1 MKKFTKAAALVMC
14 AAMLLTS
21 CAGNTDKEELERAP
35 VVVKTQVSKKESIQK
50 KNDFM
55 GRVMPDSTVFIIPK
69 VPGEVTSINVEVGEE
84 VKKGQVLFEID
95 STVDR
100 LQLEQAAAA
109 VEMAKAGLE
118 QATGATYEQQLVQ
131 LEGQVHMA
139 QSQKKWTDK
148 TYDDYDDIYDATT
161 ENMYQQKKKMEATVK
176 DLQKLYDGIKKL
188 PDDMLI
194 PDPMSPEFEDF
205 MKNPQMPEMPKP
217 EEGEGNDNAEGG
229 EVKPPMPQIPDLK
242 PAKVYKEKY
251 AELLGEAKQGLKEI
265 ENAYDN
271 YTVGYEAQ
279 YNQLTQGLEQV
290 EIGLDVAEK
299 AYDLATGDAHAE
311 QIKSIEAQL
320 KQAQSA
326 YKMALQKLSYSS
338 VTSPID
344 GVVEKKSIDV
354 HGFASQNEPAFIVTD
369 KSSVNVT
376 FGVSAEDA
384 SNMKVGD
391 PVTVYDQGL
400 KYPGTIVEVSS
411 FIDMKSGLYTIKAN
425 VVNDEGRIMS
435 GSSVKL
441 TAVTDRSSE
450 TVTIPADALYNNSDE
465 SYVYIEEDGIAK
477 KVTVKT
483 GIITD
488 KRIEIVEG
496 LRGGENVITT
506 WNPGLIDGAPVKV
519 KEGV

>member
-1 MKKFTKAAALVMC
+1 MRNFEKTAALIMC
-14 AAMLLTS
+14 CSMLLTS
-21 CAGNTDKEELERAP
+21 CAGNTNKQDLEREP
-35 VVVKTQVSKKESIQK
+35 VVVKTQVSKKEAIQK
-50 KNDFM
+50 NNDFM

-69 VPGEVTSINVEVGEE
+69 VPGEVTSINVEVGQE

-95 STVDR
+95 STIDR

-109 VEMAKAGLE
+109 LEMAKAGLE

-161 ENMYQQKKKMEATVK
+161 ENLYQQKKKLEGTVR

-194 PDPMSPEFEDF
+194 PDPASPEFEEF
-205 MKNPQMPEMPKP
+205 IKNPTPSLPDMPAP
-217 EEGEGNDNAEGG
+217 EEGENAA
-229 EVKPPMPQIPDLK
+229 PPSPQMPDLK

-251 AELLGEAKQGLKEI
+251 AALLKEAKEGLKEV

-320 KQAQSA
+320 KQAESA

-344 GVVEKKSIDV
+344 GVVEKRSVDV

-384 SNMKVGD
+384 ANMKVGD
-391 PVTVYDQGL
+391 PVTVYDQGI

-411 FIDMKSGLYTIKAN
+411 FIDMKSGLYTIKAS
-425 VVNDEGRIMS
+425 VANDDGRIMS

-441 TAVTDRSSE
+441 TAVTDKSSD

-465 SYVYIEEDGIAK
+465 SYVYIEEDGMAK
-477 KVTVKT
+477 KVIVKT
-483 GIITD
+483 GIIND
-488 KRIEIVEG
+488 KKIEILDG